1 MPWEERSP
9 MELRKEFV
17 VARLRGDCSVV
28 SLCEEFGVSR
38 KTGYKWLRRYD
49 QEGTRGLEDRSRA
62 PRRRANALSA
72 EKVAAIVEVRRERPH
87 WGPKKL
93 RWQLERRYPGVGWP
107 APSTIGEVL
116 RREGLVRPDGRRQ
129 RRGSRSAPLRKPK
142 APNDIWGI
150 DFKGWFRTRDG
161 VRCDPLTVT
170 DLSSRFILSLVILPI
185 RTEEVRQEMET
196 LFACYGVPGAMRSD
210 NGTPFAGPGV
220 GGLSRLSVDWVKGGI
235 RLERIDPGKPFQ
247 NLTSHGTKRNDGSA
261 GGDAEQG
268 SPVSGAMGPGNVL
281 RVPSGSIRPLRSR
294 GMAEHAPDGS
304 QMGRV
309 PSSSMAPRDCG
320 AIRRFAGK

>member
-1 MPWEERSP
+1 MPWKERSP

-17 VARLRGDCSVV
+17 LARLRGDCSVV
-28 SLCEEFGVSR
+28 SLCEQFGVSR

-62 PRRRANALSA
+62 PRRRANALCA

-107 APSTIGEVL
+107 AASTIGEVL

-129 RRGSRSAPLRKPK
+129 RRGSAPLREPK

-150 DFKGWFRTRDG
+150 DFKGWFRTRE

-185 RTEEVRQEMET
+185 RTEEVRQEMEA
-196 LFACYGVPGAMRSD
+196 LFERYGVPGDALGQRD
-210 NGTPFAGPGV
+210 AVRGAGGRWPVAVV
-220 GGLSRLSVDWVKGGI
+220 GGLGEGGDPVGAD
-235 RLERIDPGKPFQ
+235 RSGEAVPERISRADA
-247 NLTSHGTKRNDGSA
+247 R
-261 GGDAEQG
+261 DAEEG
-268 SPVSGAMGPGNVL
+268 DDVSASGDGGGAAGAVRPVSGGFQRAAAARGAGSGFRRRSTVV
-281 RVPSGSIRPLRSR
+281 RSGSIRSRCRRR
-294 GMAEHAPDGS
+294 GMTRS
-304 QMGRV
+304 MRCGR
-309 PSSSMAPRDCG
+309 
-320 AIRRFAGK
+320 

>member
-1 MPWEERSP
+1 

-17 VARLRGDCSVV
+17 LARLRGDCSVA
-28 SLCEEFGVSR
+28 SLCEQFGVSR

-62 PRRRANALSA
+62 PRRRVNALSA

-116 RREGLVRPDGRRQ
+116 RREGSGDVRTGAASGGGGA
-129 RRGSRSAPLRKPK
+129 GSGLLREPK

-161 VRCDPLTVT
+161 MRCDPLTVT

-196 LFACYGVPGAMRSD
+196 LFECYGAPGGPALGQRD
-210 NGTPFAGPGV
+210 AVRGAGGWWPVAVV
-220 GGLSRLSVDWVKGGI
+220 GGLG
-235 RLERIDPGKPFQ
+235 E
-247 NLTSHGTKRNDGSA
+247 
-261 GGDAEQG
+261 GGDPVGADRSGEAVPEWISRADARHAEEG
-268 SPVSGAMGPGNVL
+268 DDAARSGDGGGAAGAVRPVSGGFQRAASARGAGSGGSGDVL
-281 RVPSGSIRPLRSR
+281 PSFRAGVSAAAAARR
-294 GMAEHAPDGS
+294 GMTRS
-304 QMGRV
+304 MRCGR
-309 PSSSMAPRDCG
+309 
-320 AIRRFAGK
+320 